1 MIRAKY
7 SLPITSPGAM
17 LREEKRAGSQLGVEA
32 DKLTSHGKLVP
43 DEMVNELVAHWLE
56 RHRDAFVF
64 DGYPRSRGQADALD
78 QMLSAHSVALDVV
91 LSLEIDLPT
100 IRDRVARR
108 MTCSSCARIFSV
120 GLHVPSAD
128 AKCPSCGGLLVK
140 RKDDTSEAL
149 DARMEEFAAKTE
161 PLISRYRERGI
172 LRSVDA
178 GRRPE
183 IVFDSISMIL
193 EGE

>member
-17 LREEKRAGSQLGVEA
+17 LREEKRAGTKLGVEA
-32 DKLTSHGKLVP
+32 DKLTSQGKLVP
-43 DEMVNELVAHWLE
+43 DEMVNQLVAHWIE

-64 DGYPRSRGQADALD
+64 DGYPRSKGQADAMD
-78 QMLSAHSVALDVV
+78 QMLSARGVALDVV
-91 LSLEIDLPT
+91 LSLEIDVAA

-108 MTCSSCARIFSV
+108 VTCSSCAQIFSV
-120 GLHVPSAD
+120 GLHVESAD
-128 AKCPSCGGLLVK
+128 AKCPACGGALVK
-140 RKDDTSEAL
+140 RKDDTAETLA
-149 DARMEEFAAKTE
+149 ARMEEFAAKTE
-161 PLISRYRERGI
+161 PLISRYREHGI

-183 IVFDSISMIL
+183 VVFESISKIL